1 MTDQN
6 DNNPNEP
13 YSEKRPWGEF
23 ERFTFNAPSTVKI
36 LEIEPG
42 QSTSLQMHEKR
53 DEYWHVIS
61 GDGILT
67 IGDENLTAIPE
78 KNYIV
83 RKNTKHRI
91 KAGVETLLILE
102 ISTGVF
108 DEDDITRIEDD
119 YGRVTT

>member
-6 DNNPNEP
+6 DNNPSEP

-42 QSTSLQMHEKR
+42 QATSLQMHEKR

-61 GDGILT
+61 GDGTLT
-67 IGDENLTAIPE
+67 IGDEDHAAIPE

-91 KAGVETLLILE
+91 KAGVEALLILE

-108 DEDDITRIEDD
+108 DEDDITRLEDD